1 MSSQSQPR
9 SPARTDSQLPQTP
22 GPLKAP
28 RARPLRVLYLTSY
41 YPPDFGG
48 YGITLSTMLPHLQA
62 RGVEA
67 EVLAYSGR
75 GPGSPDRGGDPPY
88 IHRLL
93 SHGSGRLDDLRRIFE
108 LRSFLRARVRSFDL
122 IHSTIMGWEMFLL
135 MPFLRRVGIPLVVE
149 MVLSGS
155 DDALS
160 LRREFL
166 GAVKLASLRSV
177 AAWIGLSD
185 IFRAPHLA
193 AGLPPERFHVL
204 HNPVDIDRFRPL
216 AAPERQARRA
226 RLGIDPD
233 ARVVVTIGAVQARKG
248 IDRMLDAWEAMGP
261 RPGRDLFLIVGP
273 ATAQEGLLPPMASF
287 AEAMRRRAERP
298 ALRGTVR
305 FTGRSGRIED
315 ELAVSDLFL
324 FLSRR
329 EGFGTVIIEAMA
341 SGLPVVLSPLDG
353 IGREIVAEG
362 ETGHVVADP
371 DDAAAVGD
379 LVRALLDDPE
389 RRRRLGDAA
398 RCDAGRRFA
407 FSTRVDRLLAIY
419 DGVLR
424 PAAG

>member
-1 MSSQSQPR
+1 
-9 SPARTDSQLPQTP
+9 
-22 GPLKAP
+22 
-28 RARPLRVLYLTSY
+28 
-41 YPPDFGG
+41 
-48 YGITLSTMLPHLQA
+48 
-62 RGVEA
+62 
-67 EVLAYSGR
+67 
-75 GPGSPDRGGDPPY
+75 
-88 IHRLL
+88 
-93 SHGSGRLDDLRRIFE
+93 
-108 LRSFLRARVRSFDL
+108 
-122 IHSTIMGWEMFLL
+122 
-135 MPFLRRVGIPLVVE
+135 
-149 MVLSGS
+149 
-155 DDALS
+155 
-160 LRREFL
+160 
-166 GAVKLASLRSV
+166 
-177 AAWIGLSD
+177 
-185 IFRAPHLA
+185 
-193 AGLPPERFHVL
+193 
-204 HNPVDIDRFRPL
+204 
-216 AAPERQARRA
+216 
-226 RLGIDPD
+226 
-233 ARVVVTIGAVQARKG
+233 VQARKG

-287 AEAMRRRAERP
+287 ADEMRRRAERP
-298 ALRGTVR
+298 PLRGTVR

-315 ELAVSDLFL
+315 ELAISDLFL

-353 IGREIVAEG
+353 IGREIVSEG

-398 RCDAGRRFA
+398 RRDAGRRFA